1 MANPAMV
8 TVMILKTIFR
18 IRDASNEGQPET
30 FFGISGRAQPTSDIP
45 RMQPANG
52 FPAPRGSLIFSSV
65 SASPDVRC
73 EAKKK
78 AVTVA
83 NQGGQVLWAFPVIRW
98 RNQALPAKPCQF
110 DRQRAPFP

>member
-1 MANPAMV
+1 MPP
-8 TVMILKTIFR
+8 TRDSLKPFSEFLAAR
-18 IRDASNEGQPET
+18 SLHRT
-30 FFGISGRAQPTSDIP
+30 FHECNLPT
-45 RMQPANG
+45 G

-83 NQGGQVLWAFPVIRW
+83 NQGGQVLWAFPVIKA
-98 RNQALPAKPCQF
+98 RNHALPAKPCQF